1 MRELLRRWV
10 EGWRLC
16 RGLDPV
22 IEYDDALAVVLRLP
36 GRERELFALT
46 DEPAVVDR
54 LAAGMVGDS
63 WLTVTTQDGDGV
75 ARQLADAGLEPFAE
89 QKMLMSIELHDHP
102 QPAPPSYELRNHSQP
117 APPSYDLRDHPRA
130 ATASY
135 GLEVFSEG
143 PLEYVRI
150 LTADGTVAARGMAAI
165 VGNDAVM
172 HDIQTD
178 PAHRR
183 RGLGSV
189 VMGALSR
196 RAIERGAASGLLMA
210 TAEGVH
216 LYRKLG
222 WLPEA
227 TMVTAAGG
235 TPASGGLPAV
245 ITGAEQPDPGLPLV
259 VDGGRGGAGAVGGDL
274 GAVLAGG

>member
-1 MRELLRRWV
+1 MSERTIGTVELLRRWV

-16 RGLDPV
+16 RGLGPV

-54 LAAGMVGDS
+54 LAAGTIEDV
-63 WLTVTTQDGDGV
+63 WLTVTTEDGDGV
-75 ARQLADAGLEPFAE
+75 ARRLAGAGLEPFAE
-89 QKMLMSIELHDHP
+89 QKMLMSIELRDHP
-102 QPAPPSYELRNHSQP
+102 QPATSSYQLELTS
-117 APPSYDLRDHPRA
+117 D
-130 ATASY
+130 
-135 GLEVFSEG
+135 G

-150 LTADGTVAARGMAAI
+150 LAADGTVAARGMVSI
-165 VGNDAVM
+165 VDNDAVM

-189 VMGALSR
+189 VMGVLSR
-196 RAIERGAASGLLMA
+196 RAIERGAESGLLMA

-227 TMVTAAGG
+227 TMVTAKG
-235 TPASGGLPAV
+235 SGA
-245 ITGAEQPDPGLPLV
+245 T
-259 VDGGRGGAGAVGGDL
+259 GAVGGDL
-274 GAVLAGG
+274 GAVLAGR